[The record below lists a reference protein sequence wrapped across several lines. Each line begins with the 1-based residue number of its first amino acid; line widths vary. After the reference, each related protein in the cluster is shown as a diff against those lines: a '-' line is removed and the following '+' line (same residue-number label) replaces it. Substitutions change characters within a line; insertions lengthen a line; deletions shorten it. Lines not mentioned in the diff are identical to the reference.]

1 MIERFSVSIERQL
14 MKAFRGFMK
23 KRKYGTRSE
32 AVRDLI
38 RTALVQEEWKR
49 NEEVVGVISLVF
61 NHHQRQLQERI
72 TEVQHDY
79 HHQIVSTT
87 HIHLDHDNCLE
98 VIIAK
103 GKASQV
109 KSLAD
114 RLTALRGV
122 KNGALSAASTGKKLH

>member
-1 MIERFSVSIERQL
+1 MIERFSVSIEQRL
-14 MKAFRGFMK
+14 MKAFGGFMK
-23 KRKYGTRSE
+23 KKKYGTRSE

-38 RTALVQEEWKR
+38 RKALVQEEWKH
-49 NEEVVGVISLVF
+49 NVEVVGVISLVF
-61 NHHQRQLQERI
+61 DHHQRQLQERI

-103 GKASQV
+103 GKASRV

-122 KNGALSAASTGKKLH
+122 KNGALSAASTGEKLH